1 MEEDYLNYNRRRR
14 EEELQESL
22 PVRHTVLTTVIVR
35 FFIEGF
41 C

>member
-1 MEEDYLNYNRRRR
+1 MEEDYLNRRRR
-14 EEELQESL
+14 EQGIQEPF